1 MIYNFTVLALRPN
14 MLGAVM
20 PKLADAIGARIKLG
34 KLAGCWTCD
43 FGTLNRIAILAEYPD
58 LNALTTEREQ
68 IISAGDQFGFAAQL
82 GAFEQAA
89 FAPLSFA
96 EPVKAG
102 KYGPFYE
109 IRTYEVAAGGLQSTS
124 DAWNKGLPNRTK
136 LSKLLTVMASID
148 TVPQRL
154 MHIWPYASLDER
166 AAVRGRASKEGIW
179 PPPGSSDHLLS
190 LRSELF
196 VPTAFSP
203 LT

>member
-1 MIYNFTVLALRPN
+1 MLYNFTVLALRPN
-14 MLGAVM
+14 TLGAVM
-20 PKLADAIGARIKLG
+20 PKLSDAVTTRLKRG
-34 KLAGCWTCD
+34 KLVGCWTCD
-43 FGTLNRIAILAEYPD
+43 FGALNRIAILAEYPD
-58 LNALTTEREQ
+58 LSALMAEREK
-68 IISAGDQFGFAAQL
+68 ITSDGDQFGFAAQL
-82 GAFEQAA
+82 GGFEQSA
-89 FAPLSFA
+89 FAPLSFV
-96 EPVKAG
+96 EPLKPG

-124 DAWNKGLPNRTK
+124 DAWNKGLPKRTT
-136 LSKLLTVMASID
+136 LSKLLTVMSSVD